1 MLKWRSPVCILCLV
15 IFMIRLKELREER
28 DMKQLEIAQLLA
40 VKQQAISKYERGN
53 LCLSLD
59 QVIILARFFGVTTDY
74 FLGVSSQRSMQI
86 SDEDAALV
94 AAYRAADKDARAIV
108 DLALKPYFAE
118 AKTPEAAG

>member
-1 MLKWRSPVCILCLV
+1 
-15 IFMIRLKELREER
+15 MIRLKELREER